1 MCGDS
6 ASTNRTRCRSVS
18 VPMGDRP
25 PISAYFSATGIE
37 RRDEINF
44 AIGRRKMPSGP
55 NGIMSG
61 SRNRLSRNGSTA
73 SSESGPP
80 SWNNT
85 IPTRFFP
92 TELFSLA
99 QQRLEPFD
107 LFAQRAHALRNG
119 DVVHKKNRPACEVRR
134 EHAIQVFHRTSASL
148 RKSST
153 LARSASSLYRA
164 LKSKISKPVSAPHIS
179 RYETRI
185 RGSSPEPGPPR
196 ITGCGCCVRH
206 QRIEKYTSGTSRKAK
221 IPNSALNSARLSGS
235 SIIERSNKYD

>member
-18 VPMGDRP
+18 APIGDRP
-25 PISAYFSATGIE
+25 PISAYFSATGTE
-37 RRDEINF
+37 RREEISL
-44 AIGRRKMPSGP
+44 AIGSRNNPNGPSGM
-55 NGIMSG
+55 MSG
-61 SRNRLSRNGSTA
+61 SRNRFSRNGSTA

-85 IPTRFFP
+85 IPTRFWAAK
-92 TELFSLA
+92 LFSLG
-99 QQRLEPFD
+99 QLRLQPLD
-107 LFAQRAHALRNG
+107 LFAQRAHALRDRN
-119 DVVHKKNRPACEVRR
+119 VVHKKNRPPCEVRR

-164 LKSKISKPVSAPHIS
+164 LKSRISSPVSAPHINK
-179 RYETRI
+179 YETRI
-185 RGSSPEPGPPR
+185 RGSSPEPGPPKT
-196 ITGCGCCVRH
+196 TGFGCCVRH
-206 QRIEKYTSGTSRKAK
+206 QRIEKYTSGTSRNAK

-235 SIIERSNKYD
+235 SIIERSNR